1 MPRLVY
7 RTATGPIKIDPKTLD
22 PEKLIS
28 ICACGLSQTFPF
40 CDGAHKECRVTEQ
53 PNVLYVYDA
62 DNKTITEQRTMPD
75 TSATRPLPPPIA

>member
-1 MPRLVY
+1 MPRLVH

-22 PEKLIS
+22 PEKMIS

-40 CDGAHKECRVTEQ
+40 CDGAHKTCRVTEQ
-53 PNVLYVYDA
+53 PDVLYVYDA

-75 TSATRPLPPPIA
+75 TGAARPLPPPIV